1 MLRTTPQ
8 GTQHTVAR
16 FRTPPE
22 IISDVN
28 TFDNQSVIDNLYK
41 SLDVFEANWSGWEF
55 DYIINFMISYAQYNP
70 VGGGTYLPS
79 PESLLGKGVVS
90 IKNDHDSYCFAYSI
104 LASIHPVGYNE
115 NANYPSIYKSCMREL
130 NLNC

>member
-1 MLRTTPQ
+1 MFNSVQKYFFTTEISMSRMTPQ

-41 SLDVFEANWSGWEF
+41 SLDVFEANGSGREF
-55 DYIINFMISYAQYNP
+55 DYVITFMISYAQYNP
-70 VGGGTYLPS
+70 VGGGGWYLL
-79 PESLLGKGVVS
+79 SL
-90 IKNDHDSYCFAYSI
+90 
-104 LASIHPVGYNE
+104 PR
-115 NANYPSIYKSCMREL
+115 IYAGQGCS
-130 NLNC
+130 